1 MKVYVSILPQCK
13 IFVKQGNRKEKC
25 RILPHKQKN
34 DIDFERKLYYNKVQ
48 KNYEKTLCLLF
59 DTDSAQNLKEAK
71 KCFTMQF

>member
-1 MKVYVSILPQCK
+1 MFPFYLNAKFSSNK
-13 IFVKQGNRKEKC
+13 TTERKKC

>member
-1 MKVYVSILPQCK
+1 MFPFYLNAKFSSNK
-13 IFVKQGNRKEKC
+13 ATERKKC

-59 DTDSAQNLKEAK
+59 HTDSAQNLKEAK